1 MMMSKVQASSRVQRS
16 PMRLKRVLVV
26 DDNRDA
32 ADTLGA
38 LLSFLGY
45 DVRVAYDSESGLDE
59 ATWFEPDV
67 AVWDISL
74 PGVNGY
80 EAARRL
86 RALRDGPRIL
96 LVALTAHATPEDRR
110 AALAA
115 GFDRH
120 MKKPVDVNV
129 LLTEIGLA

>member
-1 MMMSKVQASSRVQRS
+1 MLKQQTPSIAQLRPSA
-16 PMRLKRVLVV
+16 RLRRVLVV

-38 LLSFLGY
+38 LLVFLGY
-45 DVRVAYDSESGLDE
+45 DVRVVYDSEMGLEE
-59 ATWFEPDV
+59 AAWFEPDV

-86 RALRDGPRIL
+86 RELVEGRKIL
-96 LVALTAHATPEDRR
+96 LIALTALGTPDDVK
-110 AALAA
+110 AAMAA

-120 MKKPVDVNV
+120 VKKPVDVNA
-129 LLTEIGLA
+129 LLSELGC